1 MDIIFE
7 NRDGDVIDNFH
18 NMTSVSF
25 KVGDKIN
32 ITVDNGSPEVW
43 DVKDYRGEFEVLSI
57 DNTFRKSYSTRYT
70 SGVSSDNIITVV
82 VEPII

>member
-7 NRDGDVIDNFH
+7 NSDGVRIEHFQK
-18 NMTSVSF
+18 MTSLSF

-43 DVKDYRGEFEVLSI
+43 DVKDYSGEFEVLSI

-70 SGVSSDNIITVV
+70 SGVSSNNFITVV